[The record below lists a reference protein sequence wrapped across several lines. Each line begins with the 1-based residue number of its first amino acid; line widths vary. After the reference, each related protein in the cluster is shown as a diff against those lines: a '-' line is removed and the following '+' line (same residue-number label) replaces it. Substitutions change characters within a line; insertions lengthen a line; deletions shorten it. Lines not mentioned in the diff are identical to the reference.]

1 MRVFWFCVFLIL
13 PLAAEN
19 WPQWRGPGSNGV
31 SAEKS
36 LPSEWSTEKNILW
49 KVAIPGRGRS
59 SPVVWGDRVFLTT
72 DVEAGKAEGHQP
84 PKHVIDGTPFRHPD
98 SMGADVRHKLVLLCL
113 DRKSG
118 KLLWQQVAYEGPVF
132 DERHKAGSYAAPTPV
147 TDGRAVYAY
156 FGAEGFY
163 AYDMKGKFL
172 WKYDPGKIMTVGMG
186 PGTSPVLAGELLIL
200 QCDSS
205 DQKSKLVALNRK
217 NGELVWKT
225 DRKTDV
231 TWATPM
237 LVEGNGQRELVTTA
251 NDVVISYDPLTGK
264 ERWRGPGVKGNAVP
278 SPVSGN
284 GIVVVSAGY
293 PDKYAWAFRAGGD
306 GKPMWEY
313 AKGTAY
319 VPSPIFYGDY
329 VYLITDKGL
338 VTCIEAKTGAVK
350 YEGKRPGPGGQFAGS
365 PVAYDG
371 KILLTSEDGETHVIQ
386 AGPEFAV
393 LRTNS
398 VGEPVLASPAIANGT
413 IFIRGKDHLF
423 AIAQ

>member
-1 MRVFWFCVFLIL
+1 MRFFWFVLPLIL
-13 PLAAEN
+13 PLTAEN
-19 WPQWRGPGSNGV
+19 WPQWRGPGANGV
-31 SAEKS
+31 
-36 LPSEWSTEKNILW
+36 STEKNLPVEWSPEKNVVW
-49 KVAIPGRGRS
+49 KVPIPGRGRS
-59 SPVVWGDRVFLTT
+59 SPVVWGDLVFVTT
-72 DVEAGKAEGHQP
+72 DIEAGKAEGNQP
-84 PKHVIDGTPFRHPD
+84 PKHIMNGTPFRHPD
-98 SMGADVRHKLVLLCL
+98 SMGADVRHRLAILCV
-113 DRKSG
+113 DRKTG
-118 KLLWQQVAYEGPVF
+118 KVLWQRAAYEGPVF

-147 TDGRAVYAY
+147 VDGKAVYAY
-156 FGAEGFY
+156 FGGEGLY
-163 AYDMKGKFL
+163 AYDLSGKLL
-172 WKYDPGKIMTVGMG
+172 WKYDPGRIMTVGMG
-186 PGTSPVLAGELLIL
+186 PGTSPVLAGELVIL

-217 NGELVWKT
+217 TGELVWKADRTT
-225 DRKTDV
+225 DI

-237 LVEGNGQRELVTTA
+237 LVGRELITTA
-251 NDVVISYDPLTGK
+251 NDVVISYDAATGK

-306 GKPMWEY
+306 GKPLWEY
-313 AKGTAY
+313 SKGTAY
-319 VPSPIFYGDY
+319 VPSPIYYGEY

-338 VTCIEAKTGAVK
+338 VTCIEGKTGKVQ
-350 YEGKRPGPGGQFAGS
+350 YEGKRPGAGGQFAGS

-398 VGEPVLASPAIANGT
+398 VDEPVLASPAIANGT
-413 IFIRGKDHLF
+413 IFIRGRDHLF